1 MKVIATRK
9 AKSSLF
15 ALSANAFAGLGN
27 PGSKYSGN
35 RHNIGFMAIDRIAE
49 THNSSAFRSK
59 YQGQLSEGLLGET
72 KTLLLKPET
81 YMNESVNPW
90 LRLSG

>member
-1 MKVIATRK
+1 MLLLV
-9 AKSSLF
+9 
-15 ALSANAFAGLGN
+15 GLGN

-49 THNSSAFRSK
+49 THNFPAFRSK

-81 YMNESVNPW
+81 YMNESGKSVAEAVRMIKLP
-90 LRLSG
+90 LSNIVVF